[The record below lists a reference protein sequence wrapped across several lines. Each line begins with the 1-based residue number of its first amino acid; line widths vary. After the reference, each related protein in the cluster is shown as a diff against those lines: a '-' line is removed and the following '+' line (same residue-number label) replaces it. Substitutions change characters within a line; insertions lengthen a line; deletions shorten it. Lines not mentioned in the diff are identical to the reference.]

1 MALPPTPSLRPTCSY
16 DTRFA
21 AIFVH
26 KFMFDRSRDAVERV
40 GQQEGLLGVAAGKV

>member
-1 MALPPTPSLRPTCSY
+1 MVLPPTPSLRPTCSY
-16 DTRFA
+16 DIQGP
-21 AIFVH
+21 IFVH